1 MAIVQI
7 SRIKQRRGLQ
17 QDLPQLSSGELGWS
31 IDSRRLYIGNGKLEE
46 GAPIEGRTE
55 ILTEFS
61 VLNFTN
67 TLTANV
73 EALQTNVSIMQ
84 GNITTINSTLA
95 ALATGTTSSNVAV
108 LPAGTGEVVAYTANN
123 ATISYTLTQGTYQRT
138 GVITSSRYNS
148 TVSYTEDYNE
158 TGTTTTVFSV
168 TGNST
173 HSSFAYNN
181 PITTSSLLYKV
192 ISLT

>member
-1 MAIVQI
+1 
-7 SRIKQRRGLQ
+7 
-17 QDLPQLSSGELGWS
+17 
-31 IDSRRLYIGNGKLEE
+31 
-46 GAPIEGRTE
+46 
-55 ILTEFS
+55 
-61 VLNFTN
+61 
-67 TLTANV
+67 
-73 EALQTNVSIMQ
+73 MQ
-84 GNITTINSTLA
+84 GNITTINSKLA
-95 ALATGTTSSNVAV
+95 ALAAGTTSSNVAV